1 MADDYPLS
9 LRQAD
14 AARDDFAA
22 ILDDLDF
29 IKGQLARQP
38 SRAWTSLLLLIG
50 FGSVWALIAAVALLL
65 AR

>member
-1 MADDYPLS
+1 MTNDYPLA

-22 ILDDLDF
+22 ILEDLDF
-29 IKGQLARQP
+29 VKGQLARQP
-38 SRAWTSLLLLIG
+38 SRVWLSLLLLIG
-50 FGSVWALIAAVALLL
+50 FGSVWALIAAVALIL

>member
-1 MADDYPLS
+1 MADDYPLA

-14 AARDDFAA
+14 ATRDDFAA

-50 FGSVWALIAAVALLL
+50 FGSVRALIAAVALML

>member
-1 MADDYPLS
+1 MADNYPLA
-9 LRQAD
+9 LRTAD

-38 SRAWTSLLLLIG
+38 SRAWTSLLMLIG
-50 FGSVWALIAAVALLL
+50 FGSVWVLIAAVALML